1 MLVSISRQVSYFEF
15 RLKSGKVDV
24 SGKRLIGRPTTISR
38 TIVALSDLIEPIR
51 NDSGTS
57 FEKIVTLHEYTK
69 IKKSGVCSGQ
79 GYANIC
85 TTVRKKVDSCVLN
98 ACCWQKSHARW
109 QCKRCKARSL
119 HCNKVTWQLWK
130 IKGTILHRYNR
141 INISYKLYKTSYKKY
156 NNWIIEL
163 KYGNSVQCKIFS

>member
-1 MLVSISRQVSYFEF
+1 MYSCTHVDMLVSISRQVSYFEF

-98 ACCWQKSHARW
+98 ACCWQKSHAR
-109 QCKRCKARSL
+109 
-119 HCNKVTWQLWK
+119 
-130 IKGTILHRYNR
+130 
-141 INISYKLYKTSYKKY
+141 
-156 NNWIIEL
+156 
-163 KYGNSVQCKIFS
+163 

>member
-98 ACCWQKSHARW
+98 ACCWQKSHAR
-109 QCKRCKARSL
+109 
-119 HCNKVTWQLWK
+119 
-130 IKGTILHRYNR
+130 
-141 INISYKLYKTSYKKY
+141 
-156 NNWIIEL
+156 
-163 KYGNSVQCKIFS
+163 

>member
-1 MLVSISRQVSYFEF
+1 MELRLNVMYNVKMLNYLYSCTHVDMLVSISRQVSYFEF

-57 FEKIVTLHEYTK
+57 IEKIVTLHEYTK
-69 IKKSGVCSGQ
+69 IKKGGVCSGQ

-85 TTVRKKVDSCVLN
+85 TTVRKKMDSCVLN

-109 QCKRCKARSL
+109 QCKSCKARSL
-119 HCNKVTWQLWK
+119 HCNKVTWQLW
-130 IKGTILHRYNR
+130 IK
-141 INISYKLYKTSYKKY
+141 
-156 NNWIIEL
+156 L
-163 KYGNSVQCKIFS
+163 KAQFFIDITG